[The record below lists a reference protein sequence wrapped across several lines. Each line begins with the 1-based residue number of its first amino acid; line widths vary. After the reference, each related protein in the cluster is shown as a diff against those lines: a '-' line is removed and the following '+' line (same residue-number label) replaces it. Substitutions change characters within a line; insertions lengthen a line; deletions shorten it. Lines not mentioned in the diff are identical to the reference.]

1 MSPSDT
7 AFEEKKVALV
17 TGGSRGIGRACVV
30 RLARAGFDVGF
41 CYAARRDAA
50 IEVEKEVAEIGA
62 RTMSRAVDVSDADAV
77 RAFVAEVESG
87 LGAID
92 VVVAAAGITRDKP
105 MVMMDREDW
114 AEVLDVNLTG
124 AYNTCRA
131 VVFEMMK
138 RKSGSIVTLSSVAG
152 VYGNVGQTNYAATK
166 AGLIGMTK
174 SMAKEFGRYGIRA
187 NVVAPGFIDTDMVDS
202 LPEKVRR
209 NAIDAV
215 PLRRIGTADEVA
227 ELVVFLAGEQ
237 GSYITGSVMHVDGG
251 AMI

>member
-1 MSPSDT
+1 MSLSDN
-7 AFEEKKVALV
+7 ALAGNKVALV

-30 RLARAGFDVGF
+30 RLARAGYDVGF
-41 CYAARRDAA
+41 CYASRRDAA
-50 IEVEKEVAEIGA
+50 IEVEREVVEIG
-62 RTMSRAVDVSDADAV
+62 TQVLSRAVDVSDADAV
-77 RAFVAEVESG
+77 REFVAEIEAD

-92 VVVAAAGITRDKP
+92 VVVAAAGITRDRP

-114 AEVLDVNLTG
+114 SEVLDVNLTG

-131 VVFEMMK
+131 VVYEMMK

-152 VYGNVGQTNYAATK
+152 VYGNIGQTNYAATK

-202 LPEKVRR
+202 LPDKVRR
-209 NAIDAV
+209 TAIAAV
-215 PLRRIGTADEVA
+215 PLRRIGTAAEVA
-227 ELVVFLAGEQ
+227 ELVVFLADER